1 MYYFGRRP
9 NKSFDCSHPIRVW
22 QSIKTCSHPI
32 RVWQSIKTWNWNIVY
47 LKKMLNI
54 SKNMQKKK
62 FKYQQKIKHTQNRG
76 TGWFLISLNHWMIQ
90 MWCEAATLESVHT
103 CLLPGRQCQCAKS
116 LKLALLGIAGEE
128 LIPPQWQT
136 WGAGSASLCSP
147 CPPPPIQHLH
157 LQCKR

>member
-9 NKSFDCSHPIRVW
+9 NKSFD
-22 QSIKTCSHPI
+22 CSHPI

-103 CLLPGRQCQCAKS
+103 CLLPGRRCQCAKS
-116 LKLALLGIAGEE
+116 LKLALLGIPGEE
-128 LIPPQWQT
+128 LCLPQWRT

-147 CPPPPIQHLH
+147 CPPPPKQHLQ